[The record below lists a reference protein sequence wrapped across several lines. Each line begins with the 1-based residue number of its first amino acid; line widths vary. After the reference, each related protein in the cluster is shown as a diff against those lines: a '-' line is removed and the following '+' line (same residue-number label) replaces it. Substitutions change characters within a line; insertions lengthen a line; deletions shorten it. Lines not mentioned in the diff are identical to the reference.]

1 MKVLSGSEMRSLD
14 ERYMRDYGI
23 SQEMLMENAALGAY
37 YFLRDNGL
45 LESPFIFFC
54 GPGNNGG
61 DGLALARKIHSY
73 NRDIR
78 VVLTHSP
85 KKYRGAALTNY
96 NILRKL
102 RVHIEDVEDLDLP
115 SICSDLSEGCIIIDA
130 LLGTGLNSRL
140 KSPIKEVVEMI
151 NSCGG
156 YKISLDIP
164 TGLSSESGL
173 PLGSAVKAGATISF
187 GFPKYGH
194 FIGRGRT
201 YVPRLANCNI
211 SMGEELIE
219 DSSVKLNLPG
229 PLPRRNPVG
238 HKGSFGR
245 ALFISGC
252 DTYLGAPYFNC
263 YSFIQ
268 GGGGY
273 SYLFSTRR
281 VIDSVA
287 PSAREVVF
295 IEGAAT
301 PGGSLSPDN
310 LKELLRRGDSCD
322 VVAIGSGISLAP
334 ETTELVREFVST
346 FTGILIID
354 GDGLTA
360 LKDSLPLLRSRE
372 GATILTPHMGEFAT
386 LSGRYIEEIE
396 KERIEILKEF
406 ARNYSSYVVLK
417 DASTLI
423 ASPEGEIL
431 INPTGNSG
439 MGVAG
444 SGDVLVGILASA
456 LASFRLS
463 PMDACS
469 FGVFIH
475 GLAGDMVR
483 DTLGEEGVT
492 PTRMMEIL
500 PETIKTFRENY
511 KKIIQNYTPIKL

>member
-14 ERYMRDYGI
+14 EGYMKDYGI
-23 SQEMLMENAALGAY
+23 SQEVLMENAALGAY
-37 YFLRDNGL
+37 YFLRDNNL
-45 LESPFIFFC
+45 LDLPFIFFC

-85 KKYRGAALTNY
+85 KTYKGAALTNY
-96 NILRKL
+96 NILKKL
-102 RVHIEDVEDLDLP
+102 RVHIEDIEDLHLP
-115 SICSDLSEGCIIIDA
+115 SICSDLSEECVIIDA

-140 KSPIKEVVEMI
+140 KSPIREVVEMI

-173 PLGSAVKAGATISF
+173 PLGSAVKSHATISF

-201 YVPRLANCNI
+201 YVPHLANCNI
-211 SMGEELIE
+211 SMEEGLGK
-219 DSSVKLNLPG
+219 DAPVRLNLPG
-229 PLPRRNPVG
+229 PLSRRNPVG
-238 HKGSFGR
+238 HKGTFGKV
-245 ALFISGC
+245 LFISGC

-268 GGGGY
+268 CGGGY

-295 IEGAAT
+295 IEGKVT
-301 PGGSLSPDN
+301 PQGSLSLEN
-310 LKELLRRGDSCD
+310 LKELLKRGDTCD
-322 VVAIGSGISLAP
+322 VVAIGSGLSLDP
-334 ETTELVREFVST
+334 STGELVREFISAFSGT
-346 FTGILIID
+346 LIID

-360 LKDSLPLLRSRE
+360 LKDNLPLLRSRR
-372 GATILTPHMGEFAT
+372 GTTILTPHLGEFAA
-386 LSGRYIEEIE
+386 LSERYIEEL
-396 KERIEILKEF
+396 ERDRIDILREF

-431 INPTGNSG
+431 INPTGNNG
-439 MGVAG
+439 IAVAG
-444 SGDVLVGILASA
+444 SGDILVGILASA
-456 LASFRLS
+456 LASHNL
-463 PMDACS
+463 PPLEACS

-475 GLAGDMVR
+475 GLAGDEVR
-483 DTLGEEGVT
+483 DEVGEEGVT
-492 PTRMMEIL
+492 PTRMMETL
-500 PETIKTFRENY
+500 PKT
-511 KKIIQNYTPIKL
+511 IQNFRKDYSGTLEKYTPIKL

>member
-37 YFLRDNGL
+37 YFLRDNNL
-45 LESPFIFFC
+45 LNSPFIFFC

-96 NILRKL
+96 NILKKL

-173 PLGSAVKAGATISF
+173 PLGSAVKSDATISF
-187 GFPKYGH
+187 GLPKYGH

-211 SMGEELIE
+211 SMGEDLIE

-295 IEGAAT
+295 IEGGAT

-310 LKELLRRGDSCD
+310 LKELLMRGDSCD
-322 VVAIGSGISLAP
+322 VVAIGSGISLDP
-334 ETTELVREFVST
+334 QTSELVREFVST
-346 FTGILIID
+346 FTGTLIID

-372 GATILTPHMGEFAT
+372 GATILTPHMGEFAG

-396 KERIEILKEF
+396 RERVELLREV
-406 ARNYSSYVVLK
+406 ARNYNSHVILK

-423 ASPEGEIL
+423 ASPEGEIF

-463 PMDACS
+463 PMEAS
-469 FGVFIH
+469 SLGVFIH

-511 KKIIQNYTPIKL
+511 KEIIQNYTPIKL